1 MRPVGPKSSGRA
13 PSDLVG
19 VFGIGGLGHLALQY
33 ARIAGGTVAAVDV
46 VPEKLALATELGAS
60 YAIDASRDD
69 AAEAIRRLGGADV
82 AVVLAANPKV
92 FEQAFRSLRRG
103 GRLVLVGLPADNAMQ
118 LPIFETVLQ
127 GITVVGSIV
136 GTRND
141 LAEVFQLHADGR
153 TRVVAETIPLD
164 DVNDAIAR
172 VERGDVPA
180 RLVFTM

>member
-1 MRPVGPKSSGRA
+1 M
-13 PSDLVG
+13 D
-19 VFGIGGLGHLALQY
+19 
-33 ARIAGGTVAAVDV
+33 
-46 VPEKLALATELGAS
+46 EKLQLARELGA
-60 YAIDASRDD
+60 AHTVNAAQDD
-69 AAEAIRRLGGADV
+69 AADAIRRLGGADV

-103 GRLVLVGLPADNAMQ
+103 GRLVMVGLPADNVMQ

-127 GITVVGSIV
+127 GITVTGSIV

-153 TRVVAETIPLD
+153 TRVVSETVRLD
-164 DVNDAIAR
+164 EVNEAIAR
-172 VERGDVPA
+172 VEQGDVPA